1 MQNAFL
7 RCFWSFLVGSPYL
20 AQGFCPSRSSFSCFI
35 AFSSLS
41 RSFGKEKCLC
51 LVCGMPFVFLS
62 TRSELSCKVQSR
74 NTRSTLTVPSSTPV
88 IRTVLLKHC
97 RVSLVRTSLEG
108 YSELPSAWLYLF
120 FFSFFLFFVYINP
133 RGADWPMR
141 TLITRGTVWRWES
154 LKGPCQYHRSFWTQD
169 EMRRVNAKN
178 TIRL

>member
-1 MQNAFL
+1 MPSFPFCVFWPMQNAFL
-7 RCFWSFLVGSPYL
+7 RWFWSFLVGSPYL

-74 NTRSTLTVPSSTPV
+74 NTRSTLTVPSRTPV

-108 YSELPSAWLYLF
+108 YSELPSACLWLFL
-120 FFSFFLFFVYINP
+120 FFLFFCLYQP
-133 RGADWPMR
+133 SQCRL
-141 TLITRGTVWRWES
+141 TYES
-154 LKGPCQYHRSFWTQD
+154 FNNKRHR
-169 EMRRVNAKN
+169 
-178 TIRL
+178 